1 MQFENSIVLC
11 LLLSQVV
18 INHNSPVH
26 LEQLILEIYT
36 FPYTT
41 TWTYYSQSQQNV
53 DKYVVRK

>member
-1 MQFENSIVLC
+1 MQFENTIVLC
-11 LLLSQVV
+11 LLLSQIV

-36 FPYTT
+36 FPCTP
-41 TWTYYSQSQQNV
+41 TWPYYSQSQQNA